1 MRQSCRE
8 VCQDRCCGKTSDK
21 QPWAEPFRPP
31 GVSSESGRE
40 GEALMEKLRRYL
52 GEATLCRVRAETAV
66 DANVREIYL
75 EQAETWDRL
84 ADSRQ
89 WLVLWQGGAAA
100 R

>member
-1 MRQSCRE
+1 
-8 VCQDRCCGKTSDK
+8 
-21 QPWAEPFRPP
+21 
-31 GVSSESGRE
+31 
-40 GEALMEKLRRYL
+40 MEELRRYL
-52 GEATLCRVRAETAV
+52 GEATLSRMRAETAV

-89 WLVLWQGGAAA
+89 WLVIWQWGAAA

>member
-8 VCQDRCCGKTSDK
+8 VCHDRCCGKTSDK
-21 QPWAEPFRPP
+21 QPWAELFRPP
-31 GVSSESGRE
+31 GVSLDSGRE

-52 GEATLCRVRAETAV
+52 GEATLSRMRAETAI

-89 WLVLWQGGAAA
+89 WLVLWEWGAAA